1 MKKIKIIIY
10 MVLLIAFD
18 QITKI
23 LAKLKLE
30 GNAGISIIK
39 NVLKLEY
46 VENRGAAFG
55 IMQNKVWIFIIITII
70 VVAMLILIYLK
81 IPQNKKYLPLK
92 IILVFLTSGAIG
104 NLIDRVLRKYVV
116 DFIYFELIDFPVF
129 NVADCYVTISAISL
143 AIVIMFIY
151 KEDDLKFLK
160 FKEE

>member
-70 VVAMLILIYLK
+70 VVAILILIYLK

>member
-70 VVAMLILIYLK
+70 VVIILILIYLK